1 MAEDAKKKIAL
12 IAVSSLLLV
21 LMVAA
26 LVVVFQDNEAKKP
39 AKASASEKAITAL
52 CQTTDYK
59 KTCLDSLR
67 GHNST
72 DPKELIQVAMQAT
85 IAHIKAAIQNSTA
98 LRQAQADPR
107 AQAALDTCG
116 DLANLAIDDLERS
129 YSKFRQFDITNVD
142 DILLE
147 LKTWISGAM
156 THQETCLDAFEK
168 TEGDAGARMKDFL
181 KKSMQMTSNA
191 LAMVAEISTFLES
204 MGVQGYRQSSRRRR
218 LLSEDLDQ
226 LGSWVDHDK
235 RKLLSVPPAKIRPN
249 IIVAKDGSGKY
260 KTINEALKDIP
271 IRSAR
276 TFVLYIK
283 EGVYEETV
291 FINTT
296 FTNVMMIGDGPTKTR
311 ITGKLNFVDGV
322 GTYQSATVAVQ
333 GDDFVA
339 RDIGF
344 ENSAGA
350 EKLQAV
356 ALRASSDKSI
366 YYNVHID
373 GYQDTLY
380 THVYRQFYR
389 DCTISGTIDFIFGDS
404 AAVFQGCTLLF
415 RKPLK
420 GQQNIITAQGRLDA
434 RQPTALVLQNCTFKA
449 APEFH
454 PIKHEFTSYLGRPW
468 KDFSRTII
476 MESYLDDHIHPTG
489 WLPWD
494 GEFALKT
501 LFYTEFNN
509 RGPASPKAERVKW
522 PGLKELPPNRIKRF
536 TAAEFLDGN
545 RWIERKRLPYAAG
558 FMFPVPKEDPNIH
571 YSPVSTEET
580 KDLGSTAERKHINDL
595 NNNSTNNAST
605 LSPPPTPTAVAP
617 TTGPPAPGPATPPPS
632 IAAAPTLSEVGA
644 ASPTS
649 LDADA
654 NAPLPPF
661 GSDSETGELVIDLS
675 PAPAPA
681 PTADLPAPPLL
692 SPVTTPTIPITSP
705 SLSPPSGVSAVSP
718 TGGPSLSPQPNASLS
733 PNGSPTSTPPPN
745 GAASPPT
752 GGSAPSS
759 QPGTTA
765 SPTTAPASAPQSE
778 LSEQTV
784 QAPSITGEEE

>member
-1 MAEDAKKKIAL
+1 MAEGAQKKIAL

-21 LMVAA
+21 AM
-26 LVVVFQDNEAKKP
+26 VVVLVIVFQETEGKKP

-52 CQTTDYK
+52 CQTTDYQ
-59 KTCLDSLR
+59 KTCIDSLH

-72 DPKELIQVAMQAT
+72 DPKELIQVAMQST
-85 IAHIKAAIQNSTA
+85 IDYIKAALQNSTA
-98 LRQAQADPR
+98 LRQAQTDKR

-116 DLANLAIDDLERS
+116 ELGNLAIDDLHRS

-156 THQETCLDAFEK
+156 THQQTCLDAFEK
-168 TEGDAGARMKDFL
+168 TDGDAGERMKDIL
-181 KKSMQMTSNA
+181 KTSMQMTSNA

-204 MGVQGYRQSSRRRR
+204 MGVQGYQQSSRRRRR
-218 LLSEDLDQ
+218 LLSEELE
-226 LGSWVDHDK
+226 LGSWVDHEK
-235 RKLLSVPPAKIRPN
+235 RRLLTEPPVKIRPN

-260 KTINEALKDIP
+260 KTINEALKGIP
-271 IRSAR
+271 PHSTR

-283 EGVYEETV
+283 QGVYEETV
-291 FINTT
+291 HINNSL
-296 FTNVMMIGDGPTKTR
+296 TNVMMIGDGPTKTR

-333 GDDFVA
+333 GDDFIA

-366 YYNVHID
+366 YYNCHID

-389 DCTISGTIDFIFGDS
+389 DCVISGTIDFVFGDS

-420 GQQNIITAQGRLDA
+420 GQQNIITAQGRMDA
-434 RQPTALVLQNCTFKA
+434 RQPTAFVLQNCTFEA
-449 APEFH
+449 APELH

-468 KDFSRTII
+468 KEFSRTII

-509 RGPASPKAERVKW
+509 RGPASPKGERVKW

-545 RWIERKRLPYAAG
+545 RWIQRRRLPYAAG

-580 KDLGSTAERKHINDL
+580 KDLGSTAERKHISDL
-595 NNNSTNNAST
+595 NNSTNNST
-605 LSPPPTPTAVAP
+605 TPTPF
-617 TTGPPAPGPATPPPS
+617 TTPPAPPPATSPTPAAT
-632 IAAAPTLSEVGA
+632 IAAPPTVSQVGA
-644 ASPTS
+644 VSSTS
-649 LDADA
+649 LDTGSFPP
-654 NAPLPPF
+654 APLV
-661 GSDSETGELVIDLS
+661 GSDSDTGELVIDLS
-675 PAPAPA
+675 PAPASA
-681 PTADLPAPPLL
+681 PTSDVSAPPLL
-692 SPVTTPTIPITSP
+692 SLAGSSVNVLTTPPIPIASP
-705 SLSPPSGVSAVSP
+705 ALSPGGVFAAPRVSPVSSPVSAVTSS
-718 TGGPSLSPQPNASLS
+718 GGPASAPLS
-733 PNGSPTSTPPPN
+733 PNGGPISTPPPN
-745 GAASPPT
+745 AAASPPISLA
-752 GGSAPSS
+752 GGTAPAT
-759 QPGTTA
+759 QPETTA
-765 SPTTAPASAPQSE
+765 SPITAPASAPQSQ
-778 LSEQTV
+778 LS
-784 QAPSITGEEE
+784 S